1 MVLRLGCLRLVG
13 FRVFQGIDWFCVQ
26 IVFLPA
32 LLGQIGA
39 LTDLLEISM
48 LRVKFSK

>member
-1 MVLRLGCLRLVG
+1 MVLRLGLLTVG
-13 FRVFQGIDWFCVQ
+13 RVFQGLEWFCAQ

-39 LTDLLEISM
+39 LTALLEISM
-48 LRVKFSK
+48 LKVRFSK